1 MYVRLGSDVWYWGHR
16 QKGVR
21 SKRNYF
27 NEHKKC
33 CTTQNSFKVMLL
45 PLSARVHGG
54 ARLAEQVLARHR
66 CLSWH
71 LRAHTTITEISE
83 VPRLQSHASR
93 AGQVMEGRIST
104 STMESWLM
112 LAREASSRPTPAPH
126 PVFLA
131 HLLLAQVHTTF
142 RLRVAVQIVF
152 E

>member
-1 MYVRLGSDVWYWGHR
+1 MAGLRCMYWGHR

-27 NEHKKC
+27 NEPKKC
-33 CTTQNSFKVMLL
+33 CTTQNSFKVILVFRS
-45 PLSARVHGG
+45 PPGSTAVHASPSKSSHDTG
-54 ARLAEQVLARHR
+54 ASHGIFE
-66 CLSWH
+66 
-71 LRAHTTITEISE
+71 HTPPSTKISE
-83 VPRLQSHASR
+83 VPRLPSHASR
-93 AGQVMEGRIST
+93 AGQVMEGRST

-142 RLRVAVQIVF
+142 RLRVAMQIVF